1 MVCTVG
7 IEALQ
12 APACYKLRKCT
23 PFRSGKARSLTV
35 QAVKLQSVDEP
46 VSRRQALQGLAM
58 LAASGAIPQQ
68 ALAAGKSAE
77 VGRSVDATPP
87 RQRSDQGLK
96 GNCLPFNLQQQSSD
110 SHKPQRGVCCLQLS
124 SSCWYRWIFGL
135 QARQIKNSCEP
146 CASKLCAMTRSSQY
160 YTTTAKATM
169 HIGNSSFPFLM
180 LAYIDCSFCC
190 WL

>member
-58 LAASGAIPQQ
+58 LAASVAIPQQ

-77 VGRSVDATPP
+77 VGRSVDANSL
-87 RQRSDQGLK
+87 RHWSDQCLK
-96 GNCLPFNLQQQSSD
+96 GSCLPLKLQQQFLFRLVQ
-110 SHKPQRGVCCLQLS
+110 PPTWTVLLAAIFQLLVPLGF
-124 SSCWYRWIFGL
+124 R
-135 QARQIKNSCEP
+135 
-146 CASKLCAMTRSSQY
+146 TSSQ
-160 YTTTAKATM
+160 TNQK
-169 HIGNSSFPFLM
+169 L
-180 LAYIDCSFCC
+180 L
-190 WL
+190 